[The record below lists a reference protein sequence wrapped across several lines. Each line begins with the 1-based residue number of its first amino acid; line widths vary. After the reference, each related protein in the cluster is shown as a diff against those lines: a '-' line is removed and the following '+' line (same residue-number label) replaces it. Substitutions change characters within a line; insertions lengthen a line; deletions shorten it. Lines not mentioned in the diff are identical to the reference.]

1 MITKEGRQKGSKITK
16 GVQGKIITKVRQ
28 HVDAGRV
35 AHKTRDKCFKNP
47 TRNETWRA
55 MTASAAGEHELTPLC
70 WCVFVCRLAVESH
83 V

>member
-1 MITKEGRQKGSKITK
+1 MISKEGRQKGSKITK
-16 GVQGKIITKVRQ
+16 GVQGKIIPNVRQ

-47 TRNETWRA
+47 TRKETWRA

-70 WCVFVCRLAVESH
+70 
-83 V
+83 